1 MSESKY
7 DGSGTSIHIPT
18 LLINKNDGDKLM
30 TLVKGI
36 PPGDEGV
43 KLKADIEISYINS
56 QVISYQLFYGSVLDL
71 EPTLILRL
79 YEYQHALQDRAFFLP
94 RIMTFEC
101 FGCPEEIK

>member
-1 MSESKY
+1 MSWSKY

-18 LLINKNDGDKLM
+18 LLIEKRDGDKLI
-30 TLVKGI
+30 TLVKGT

-43 KLKADIEISYINS
+43 MLKADIEISYVNAQI
-56 QVISYQLFYGSVLDL
+56 ISYQMFYGSVLDL
-71 EPTLILRL
+71 EPNLILRL
-79 YEYQHALQDRAFFLP
+79 YEYQHALQDKAIFLP